1 METVGEDST
10 PETEKK
16 AEEGKKGKSMNWIEQ
31 LGEVIKQLNTIPKA
45 GSTAKEPP
53 ETKKGK

>member
-1 METVGEDST
+1 
-10 PETEKK
+10 
-16 AEEGKKGKSMNWIEQ
+16 MNWIEQ

-53 ETKKGK
+53 ETKKREINKEGNYDETG